1 MAKALKH
8 NVTIK
13 VHTLGGSD
21 FTATDTNDV
30 KVGTHAFMQ
39 FQHHDTVEIV
49 EENKTTYIPFHA
61 IEYVEVTKATDEVEF
76 EDDNCVMEEEEPTP
90 DPEP

>member
-13 VHTLGGSD
+13 VHTLGNHE
-21 FTATDTNDV
+21 FTATDTDTV
-30 KVGTHAFMQ
+30 KLGTHAFTQ

-49 EENKTTYIPFHA
+49 EDDKTTYIPFHA
-61 IEYVEVTKATDEVEF
+61 IEYVEVTKATNEVEY
-76 EDDNCVMEEEEPTP
+76 EDDNCVMEGEAPTP